1 MTAECKGVRVFAII
15 PAAGQSRRMGRPK
28 QLLPVDGEPM
38 LLRVIDRITSAGLDG
53 VVVVTRSEIAAQLQ
67 LKKRQDALLVCN
79 DDPDSAMIDSILLGA
94 DALARVYSPVP
105 DDGLLVLPGDF
116 PGVSAQTVRECTAAF
131 QEDPDHVVV
140 ATHNRR
146 RGHPVVLPVA
156 LLDRVR
162 ALAVSGGLN
171 QLFGESGDRITELPT
186 ADPGVLRDVDTPEDY
201 QHLDDSNPHDR

>member
-1 MTAECKGVRVFAII
+1 MTVERRSVRVFAII

-38 LLRVIDRITSAGLDG
+38 LLRVIERITSSGLDG
-53 VVVVTRSEIAAQLQ
+53 VVVVTRSEIAAQL
-67 LKKRQDALLVCN
+67 LLEKRQDALLVCN
-79 DDPDSAMIDSILLGA
+79 DDPETAMIDSILLGA
-94 DALARVYSPVP
+94 GALAREYSPVP
-105 DDGLLVLPGDF
+105 DDGFLVLPGDF
-116 PGVSAQTVRECTAAF
+116 PGVTAQTVRECTAAF
-131 QEDPDHVVV
+131 QQDPGRVVV
-140 ATHNRR
+140 ASHHRR

-171 QLFGESGDRITELPT
+171 QLFRESGNRITELPT

-201 QHLDDSNPHDR
+201 QHLDDSSPRDR